1 MKSIDIDRR
10 LRDLLPGNSRATRA
24 CRRKVRLACGDRR
37 PLVVIGEAGSP
48 REAVARFIHAASPR
62 PQGEFLCGTLDEI
75 PGRLSQ
81 FRNGARVVL
90 YIDAPDVPPD
100 ERDSLLADVIRLF
113 PPPVRPILSLVA
125 ERSEEE
131 REHAF
136 EGVGCPVPVVAI
148 PPVRRRRDDLPHIL
162 AAAIEAGASDVLALS
177 PGDLRALGNGRWPG
191 NDEEVARWAAA
202 RLVGGDGARSDR
214 HPGTRG
220 RDLEHELSGWIAAL
234 MAHGQ
239 AHDLLREIV
248 RQVER
253 MVITAAL
260 DGSDGN
266 QAKASRVLGIN
277 RNTLAVKVIDHGLD
291 SKTRSGRSPRR
302 R

>member
-1 MKSIDIDRR
+1 MKSTDIDRR
-10 LRDLLPGNSRATRA
+10 LRELLPGNSRTTRA
-24 CRRKVRLACGDRR
+24 CRRRVRLACGDRR

-48 REAVARFIHAASPR
+48 REMVARFIHAASPR
-62 PQGEFLCGTLDEI
+62 PQGEFLSGTLDEI

-136 EGVGCPVPVVAI
+136 DGVGCPVPVVAI

-162 AAAIEAGASDVLALS
+162 AAAIEAGASDGLVLS

-191 NDEEVARWAAA
+191 NDEEVARWAAD
-202 RLVGGDGARSDR
+202 RLAGGDGARSDR
-214 HPGTRG
+214 QPGTRA
-220 RDLEHELSGWIAAL
+220 RDLERELRGWIAAL

-239 AHDLLREIV
+239 VRGLLREIV

-260 DGSDGN
+260 DGADGN

-291 SKTRSGRSPRR
+291 GKTRSGRSPRR